1 MEEQQPCREV
11 DVRLFAYAL
20 SLVDGKWKM
29 HILFWLWKKEVLR
42 YSELKRALGKVTHK
56 MLSTQLKELEQDD
69 LIVRKEYP
77 QVPPKVEYALSKKG
91 KSLMPVLSALCKWGH
106 THVPDN
112 WQIP

>member
-1 MEEQQPCREV
+1 
-11 DVRLFAYAL
+11 
-20 SLVDGKWKM
+20 M

-42 YSELKRALGKVTHK
+42 YRELKRALGKVTHK

-77 QVPPKVEYALSKKG
+77 QVPPKVEHALSKKG